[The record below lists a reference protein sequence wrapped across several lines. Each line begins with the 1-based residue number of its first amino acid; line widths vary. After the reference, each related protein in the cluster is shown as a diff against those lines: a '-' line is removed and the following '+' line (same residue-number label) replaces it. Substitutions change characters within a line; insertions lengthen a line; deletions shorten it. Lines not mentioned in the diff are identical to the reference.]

1 MMASR
6 TPRIMGRRAALL
18 LPLLAAAC
26 ASSDATPPLQGPPRF
41 DFLTPLRLNVLDI
54 EVVEPGPG
62 PAWRVD
68 PPAPL
73 SPVALA
79 VQMGRDRLVPVGTT
93 GRARFVVESATLVRE
108 VASAGGLFAQ
118 QTDRLTC
125 AIHVRVE
132 ILGADGSRIGFTEA
146 EVRRSAGMP
155 DEGPASRARAADAIV
170 RQAMDDLNVEF
181 EFQVRRNL
189 RDWLMTGEPGAVA
202 PAPIQQESLGGG
214 PAPMAPAEPVAAPAT
229 PYPAAPAGA
238 PPRFAP
244 NLTPSLPPPVRP

>member
-6 TPRIMGRRAALL
+6 TPRITGRRAVLL

-26 ASSDATPPLQGPPRF
+26 ASGDTTPPLQGPPRY
-41 DFLTPLRLNVLDI
+41 DYLTPLRLNVLDI

-79 VQMGRDRLVPVGTT
+79 VQMGRERLVPVGTT
-93 GRARFVVESATLVRE
+93 GRARFMVDSATLVRE

-118 QTDRLTC
+118 QTERLTC
-125 AIHVRVE
+125 TVHVRVE
-132 ILGADGSRIGFTEA
+132 ILGGDGRRVGFTEA
-146 EVRRSAGMP
+146 EVRRSATMP
-155 DEGPASRARAADAIV
+155 DEGPAGRARAADQIV

-189 RDWLMTGEPGAVA
+189 RDWIMTGEPGAA
-202 PAPIQQESLGGG
+202 PPATIQQESLDGS
-214 PAPMAPAEPVAAPAT
+214 PAMPVAEPVSPVPEAPAD
-229 PYPAAPAGA
+229 A
-238 PPRFAP
+238 PRFAP
-244 NLTPSLPPPVRP
+244 NLTPNLAPPVRP

>member
-6 TPRIMGRRAALL
+6 TPRITGRRAVLL

-26 ASSDATPPLQGPPRF
+26 ASGDTTPPLQSPPRY
-41 DFLTPLRLNVLDI
+41 DYLTPLRLNVLDI
-54 EVVEPGPG
+54 EVLEPGPG

-79 VQMGRDRLVPVGTT
+79 MQMGRERLVPVGTT
-93 GRARFVVESATLVRE
+93 GRARFMVDSATLIRE

-118 QTDRLTC
+118 QTERLTC
-125 AIHVRVE
+125 MIHVRVE
-132 ILGADGSRIGFTEA
+132 ILGGDGSRVGFTEA
-146 EVRRSAGMP
+146 EVRRSATMP
-155 DEGPASRARAADAIV
+155 DEGPAGRARAADQIV

-189 RDWLMTGEPGAVA
+189 RDWIMTGEPGAA
-202 PAPIQQESLGGG
+202 PPAVIQQESLEGSPAMPVAEPAV
-214 PAPMAPAEPVAAPAT
+214 PAPE
-229 PYPAAPAGA
+229 APAGT
-238 PPRFAP
+238 PRFAP
-244 NLTPSLPPPVRP
+244 NLTPNLAPPVRP